1 MKVQQAQQ
9 DPLIQMQQMELQL
22 RQEDNKRKTQK
33 DMLDM
38 AAKADQIRVEEERI
52 ASQERIAQAQLAA
65 KQEADGV
72 RMGIEIG
79 KHKSDKVMQLRQ
91 QQQPPVA
98 QPKGTP
104 KQ

>member
-22 RQEDNKRKTQK
+22 KQEDNKRKTQK

-52 ASQERIAQAQLAA
+52 ASQERIAQAQLTA
-65 KQEADGV
+65 KNKRRSLLFLQTV
-72 RMGIEIG
+72 TQRPTSSIG
-79 KHKSDKVMQLRQ
+79 NCV
-91 QQQPPVA
+91 
-98 QPKGTP
+98 GNYEG
-104 KQ
+104 